1 MVDTPTRSRGGALH
15 IPRSRGAAS
24 GLLVIVLGLWGA
36 LVPFIGP
43 YFNFA
48 FSPDQ
53 AWTWTAGRGW
63 LEVLPGAV
71 AVAADGSTGAS
82 PDGHRPL
89 PLRSCAALKHGE
101 GGIAIARLIEPSRR
115 PTAQWPRRVA
125 RRTRSM
131 VDGRRRE

>member
-1 MVDTPTRSRGGALH
+1 MVDTPTRGRGGALH

-53 AWTWTAGRGW
+53 AWTWTAGRGRIT
-63 LEVLPGAV
+63 
-71 AVAADGSTGAS
+71 STG
-82 PDGHRPL
+82 
-89 PLRSCAALKHGE
+89 
-101 GGIAIARLIEPSRR
+101 RLG
-115 PTAQWPRRVA
+115 TATK
-125 RRTRSM
+125 RTRSRTRPAS
-131 VDGRRRE
+131 G

>member
-1 MVDTPTRSRGGALH
+1 MVDTPTRSRGGSLH

-24 GLLVIVLGLWGA
+24 GVLVIVLGLWGA
-36 LVPFIGP
+36 LVPFVGP

-71 AVAADGSTGAS
+71 AVGSGPEA
-82 PDGHRPL
+82 
-89 PLRSCAALKHGE
+89 
-101 GGIAIARLIEPSRR
+101 
-115 PTAQWPRRVA
+115 
-125 RRTRSM
+125 
-131 VDGRRRE
+131 